1 LTKLFYL
8 EPESR
13 SLVAYLKSYERW
25 VSCSIVRVEVHRTL
39 RRIGAPAANADRARQ
54 RLATMELRDLT
65 DELIAAAERT
75 EPSELRAL
83 DSIHLATAL
92 ELAPSLAAFVCYDR
106 RLAAAAAYQGLPV
119 VAPGA
124 DEVHEP

>member
-1 LTKLFYL
+1 MTKLFHL

-13 SLVAYLKSYERW
+13 SLAEYMKSYERW
-25 VSCSIVRVEVHRTL
+25 VSSAIVRVEVHRTL
-39 RRIGAPAANADRARQ
+39 RRVGAPAANTDRARQ
-54 RLATMELRDLT
+54 RLSTMALRDLT
-65 DELIAAAERT
+65 EELIAAAERT

-83 DSIHLATAL
+83 DAIHLATAL

-106 RLAAAAAYQGLPV
+106 RLAAAAAYHGLPV

-124 DEVHEP
+124 DEIHEP